1 MGLLEDAIREHLE
14 LKRKHGAS
22 EEEIRRKAAEAFG
35 PLGGVSSAE
44 QGAVSLPEREAPSLP
59 PEPPAAASSGVQPS
73 PADRERRDEFA
84 PEGVAPPSEGP
95 PEPLAEGSPAPQ
107 PDPPASGSPAVLDE
121 HPTLLID
128 EDWFEPPGHQAPPPP
143 AEQASPADSAA
154 EAVAADQMP
163 ADPEVSPDPLDE
175 TPDFLRDTP
184 EHDRL
189 WFEHGPPRDFDFD

>member
-44 QGAVSLPEREAPSLP
+44 QEAVSLPEREAPSLP
-59 PEPPAAASSGVQPS
+59 SEPPAAASSEVQPS
-73 PADRERRDEFA
+73 PAEHERPDEFVL
-84 PEGVAPPSEGP
+84 EEVAPPSEGP
-95 PEPLAEGSPAPQ
+95 PEPLAEVSPAPQ
-107 PDPPASGSPAVLDE
+107 PDPPASGSPAALDE

-143 AEQASPADSAA
+143 AERAGPADSAA
-154 EAVAADQMP
+154 EAAAADQLS
-163 ADPEVSPDPLDE
+163 ADPLDE